1 MFNLNQVVEAFEGIT
16 VTVGKDAVMLEG
28 MTYIDLYEFIC
39 TLSDKEAAELVEQ
52 LEDKLGKKVTGE
64 IMTTVIAIA
73 DGIEDFL
80 DDEEEK
86 EDIESKESIDLP
98 KEEAPF
104 PPVEMV
110 DMNNLYSFTP
120 DLIIEG
126 LEEKTLEFA
135 YIMGLFNS
143 GYTGSQVFTAVEES
157 KKRDH
162 EYDMI
167 KMKQAHEL
175 EMAKLKFEHEKE
187 IATIQLE
194 NAKVQAEIAV
204 KQMSVKQ
211 LLG

>member
-1 MFNLNQVVEAFEGIT
+1 MINLEQVVEAFEGIT
-16 VTVGKDAVMLEG
+16 VTLGKDTVMLEG

-39 TLSDKEAAELVEQ
+39 TLTDEEAAQLVQQ
-52 LEDKLGKKVTGE
+52 LEDKLGKKITAE
-64 IMTTVIAIA
+64 IMTTVITIA
-73 DGIEDFL
+73 DGIEEL
-80 DDEEEK
+80 MQEEEK
-86 EDIESKESIDLP
+86 EDIKSKESIDLP
-98 KEEAPF
+98 KEEAPL

-110 DMNNLYSFTP
+110 DMNNFYSFTP

-126 LEEKTLEFA
+126 LEENSLEFA

-175 EMAKLKFEHEKE
+175 EMAKLKFEYEKE
-187 IATIQLE
+187 IASIQLE
-194 NAKVQAEIAV
+194 NSKVQAEIAT

>member
-1 MFNLNQVVEAFEGIT
+1 MINLEQVVEAFEGIT
-16 VTVGKDAVMLEG
+16 VTLGKDTVMLEG

-39 TLSDKEAAELVEQ
+39 TLTDEEAAQLVQQ
-52 LEDKLGKKVTGE
+52 LEHKLGKKVTAE
-64 IMTTVIAIA
+64 IMTTVITIA
-73 DGIEDFL
+73 DGIEEL
-80 DDEEEK
+80 MQEEEK
-86 EDIESKESIDLP
+86 EDIKSKESIDLP
-98 KEEAPF
+98 KEEAPL

-110 DMNNLYSFTP
+110 DMNNFYSFTP

-126 LEEKTLEFA
+126 LEENSLEFG

>member
-1 MFNLNQVVEAFEGIT
+1 MINLEQVVEAFEGIT
-16 VTVGKDAVMLEG
+16 VTLGKDTVMLEG

-39 TLSDKEAAELVEQ
+39 TLTDEEAAQLVQQ
-52 LEDKLGKKVTGE
+52 LEDKLGKKVTAE
-64 IMTTVIAIA
+64 IMTTVITIA
-73 DGIEDFL
+73 DGIEEL
-80 DDEEEK
+80 MQEEEK
-86 EDIESKESIDLP
+86 EDIKSKESIDLP
-98 KEEAPF
+98 KEEAPL

-110 DMNNLYSFTP
+110 DMNNFYSFTP

-126 LEEKTLEFA
+126 LEENSLEFG

-143 GYTGSQVFTAVEES
+143 GYTGSQVFTTVEEG
-157 KKRDH
+157 KKREH

-175 EMAKLKFEHEKE
+175 EMAKLKFEYEKE
-187 IATIQLE
+187 IASIQLE
-194 NAKVQAEIAV
+194 NSKVQAEIAT

>member
-1 MFNLNQVVEAFEGIT
+1 MINLEQVVEAFEGIT
-16 VTVGKDAVMLEG
+16 VTLGKDTVMLEG

-39 TLSDKEAAELVEQ
+39 TLTDEEAAQLVQQ
-52 LEDKLGKKVTGE
+52 LEDKLGKKVTAE
-64 IMTTVIAIA
+64 IMTTVITIA
-73 DGIEDFL
+73 DGIEEL
-80 DDEEEK
+80 MQEEEK
-86 EDIESKESIDLP
+86 EDIKSKESIDLP
-98 KEEAPF
+98 KEEAPL

-110 DMNNLYSFTP
+110 DMNNFYSFTP

-126 LEEKTLEFA
+126 LEENSLEFG

-143 GYTGSQVFTAVEES
+143 GYTGSQVFTAVEEG
-157 KKRDH
+157 KKREH

>member
-1 MFNLNQVVEAFEGIT
+1 MINLEQVVEAFEGIT
-16 VTVGKDAVMLEG
+16 VTLGKDTVMLEG

-39 TLSDKEAAELVEQ
+39 TLTDEEAAQLVQQ
-52 LEDKLGKKVTGE
+52 LEHKLGKKVTAE
-64 IMTTVIAIA
+64 IMTTVITIA
-73 DGIEDFL
+73 DGIEEL
-80 DDEEEK
+80 MQEEEK
-86 EDIESKESIDLP
+86 EDIKSKESIDLP
-98 KEEAPF
+98 KEEAPL

-110 DMNNLYSFTP
+110 DMNNFYSFTP

-126 LEEKTLEFA
+126 LEENSLEFG

-143 GYTGSQVFTAVEES
+143 GYTGSQVFTAVEEG
-157 KKRDH
+157 KKREH

-175 EMAKLKFEHEKE
+175 EMAKLKFEYEKE
-187 IATIQLE
+187 IASIQLE
-194 NAKVQAEIAV
+194 NSKVQAEIAT

>member
-1 MFNLNQVVEAFEGIT
+1 MINLEQVVEAFEGIT
-16 VTVGKDAVMLEG
+16 VTLGKDTVMLEG

-39 TLSDKEAAELVEQ
+39 TLTDEEAAQLVQQ
-52 LEDKLGKKVTGE
+52 LEDKLGKKVTAE
-64 IMTTVIAIA
+64 IMTTVITIA
-73 DGIEDFL
+73 DGIEEL
-80 DDEEEK
+80 MQEEEK
-86 EDIESKESIDLP
+86 EDIKSKESIDLP
-98 KEEAPF
+98 KEEAPL

-110 DMNNLYSFTP
+110 DMHNFYSFTP

-126 LEEKTLEFA
+126 LEENSLEFG

-143 GYTGSQVFTAVEES
+143 GYTGSQVFTAVEEG
-157 KKRDH
+157 KKREH

-194 NAKVQAEIAV
+194 NAKVQAEIAT

>member
-1 MFNLNQVVEAFEGIT
+1 MINLEQVVEAFEGIT
-16 VTVGKDAVMLEG
+16 VTLGKDTVMLEG

-39 TLSDKEAAELVEQ
+39 TLTDEEAAQLVQQ
-52 LEDKLGKKVTGE
+52 LEDKLGKKVTAE
-64 IMTTVIAIA
+64 IMTTVITIA
-73 DGIEDFL
+73 DGIEEL
-80 DDEEEK
+80 MEEEDK
-86 EDIESKESIDLP
+86 EDIKSKESIDLP
-98 KEEAPF
+98 KEEAPL

-110 DMNNLYSFTP
+110 DMNNFYSFTP

-126 LEEKTLEFA
+126 LEENSLEFG

-143 GYTGSQVFTAVEES
+143 GYTGSQVFTAVEEG
-157 KKRDH
+157 KKREH

-175 EMAKLKFEHEKE
+175 EMAKLKFEYEKE
-187 IATIQLE
+187 IASIQLE
-194 NAKVQAEIAV
+194 NSKVQAEIAT

>member
-1 MFNLNQVVEAFEGIT
+1 MINLEQVVEAFEGIT
-16 VTVGKDAVMLEG
+16 VTLGKDTVMLEG

-39 TLSDKEAAELVEQ
+39 TLTDEEAAQLVQQ
-52 LEDKLGKKVTGE
+52 LEDKLGKKITAE
-64 IMTTVIAIA
+64 IMTTVITIA
-73 DGIEDFL
+73 DGIEEL
-80 DDEEEK
+80 MQEEEK
-86 EDIESKESIDLP
+86 EDIKSKESIDLP
-98 KEEAPF
+98 KEEAPL

-110 DMNNLYSFTP
+110 DMNNFYSFTP

-126 LEEKTLEFA
+126 LEENSLEFG

-143 GYTGSQVFTAVEES
+143 GYTGSQVFTAVEEG
-157 KKRDH
+157 KKREH

-175 EMAKLKFEHEKE
+175 EMAKLKFEYEKE
-187 IATIQLE
+187 IASIQLE
-194 NAKVQAEIAV
+194 NSKVQAEIAT

>member
-1 MFNLNQVVEAFEGIT
+1 MINLEQVVEAFEGIT
-16 VTVGKDAVMLEG
+16 VTLGKDTVMLEG

-39 TLSDKEAAELVEQ
+39 TLTDEEAAQLVQQ
-52 LEDKLGKKVTGE
+52 LEHKLGKKVTAE
-64 IMTTVIAIA
+64 IMTTVITIA
-73 DGIEDFL
+73 DGIEEL
-80 DDEEEK
+80 MQEEEK
-86 EDIESKESIDLP
+86 EDIKSKESIDLP
-98 KEEAPF
+98 KEEAPL

-110 DMNNLYSFTP
+110 DMNNFYSFTP

-126 LEEKTLEFA
+126 LEENSLEFG

-143 GYTGSQVFTAVEES
+143 GYTGSQVFTAVEEG
-157 KKRDH
+157 KKREH

-194 NAKVQAEIAV
+194 NAKVQAEIAT

>member
-1 MFNLNQVVEAFEGIT
+1 MINLEQVVEAFEGIT
-16 VTVGKDAVMLEG
+16 VTLGKDTVMLEG

-39 TLSDKEAAELVEQ
+39 TLTDEEAAQLVQQ
-52 LEDKLGKKVTGE
+52 LEDKLGKKVTAE
-64 IMTTVIAIA
+64 IMTTVITIA
-73 DGIEDFL
+73 DGIEEL
-80 DDEEEK
+80 MQEEEK
-86 EDIESKESIDLP
+86 EDIKSKESIDLP
-98 KEEAPF
+98 KEEAPL

-110 DMNNLYSFTP
+110 DMNNFYSFTP

-143 GYTGSQVFTAVEES
+143 GYTGSQVFTAVEEG
-157 KKRDH
+157 KKREH

-194 NAKVQAEIAV
+194 NAKVQAEIAT

>member
-1 MFNLNQVVEAFEGIT
+1 MINLEQVVEAFEGIT
-16 VTVGKDAVMLEG
+16 VTLGKDTVMLEG

-39 TLSDKEAAELVEQ
+39 TLTDEEAAQLVQQ
-52 LEDKLGKKVTGE
+52 LEDKLGKKVTAE
-64 IMTTVIAIA
+64 IMTTVITIA
-73 DGIEDFL
+73 DGIEEL
-80 DDEEEK
+80 MQEEEK
-86 EDIESKESIDLP
+86 EDIKSKESIDLP
-98 KEEAPF
+98 KEEAPL

-110 DMNNLYSFTP
+110 DMNNFYSFTP

-126 LEEKTLEFA
+126 LEENSLEFG

-143 GYTGSQVFTAVEES
+143 GYTGSQVFTAVEEG
-157 KKRDH
+157 KKREH

-194 NAKVQAEIAV
+194 NAKVQAEIAT

>member
-1 MFNLNQVVEAFEGIT
+1 MINLEQVVEAFEGIT
-16 VTVGKDAVMLEG
+16 VTLGKDTVMLEG

-39 TLSDKEAAELVEQ
+39 TLTDEEAAQLVQQ
-52 LEDKLGKKVTGE
+52 LEDKLGKKVTAE
-64 IMTTVIAIA
+64 IMTTVITIA
-73 DGIEDFL
+73 DGIEEL
-80 DDEEEK
+80 MQEEEK
-86 EDIESKESIDLP
+86 EDIKSKESIDLP

-175 EMAKLKFEHEKE
+175 EMAKLKFEYEKE
-187 IATIQLE
+187 IASIQLE
-194 NAKVQAEIAV
+194 NSKVQAEIAT

>member
-1 MFNLNQVVEAFEGIT
+1 MINLEQVVEAFEGIT
-16 VTVGKDAVMLEG
+16 VTLGKDTVMLEG

-39 TLSDKEAAELVEQ
+39 TLTDEEAAQLVQQ
-52 LEDKLGKKVTGE
+52 LEDKLGKKVTAE
-64 IMTTVIAIA
+64 IMTTVITIA
-73 DGIEDFL
+73 DGIEEL
-80 DDEEEK
+80 MQEEEK
-86 EDIESKESIDLP
+86 EDIKSKESIDLP
-98 KEEAPF
+98 KEEAPL

-110 DMNNLYSFTP
+110 DMNNFYSFTP
-120 DLIIEG
+120 DLIIEV
-126 LEEKTLEFA
+126 LEENSLEFG

-143 GYTGSQVFTAVEES
+143 GYTGSQVFTAVEEG
-157 KKRDH
+157 KKREH

-175 EMAKLKFEHEKE
+175 EMAKLKFEYEKE

-194 NAKVQAEIAV
+194 NAKLQAEIAV

>member
-1 MFNLNQVVEAFEGIT
+1 MINLEQVVEAFEGIT
-16 VTVGKDAVMLEG
+16 VTLGKDTVMLEG

-39 TLSDKEAAELVEQ
+39 TLTDEEAAQLVQQ
-52 LEDKLGKKVTGE
+52 LEDKLGKKVTAE
-64 IMTTVIAIA
+64 IMTTVITIA
-73 DGIEDFL
+73 DGIEEL
-80 DDEEEK
+80 MQEEEK
-86 EDIESKESIDLP
+86 EDIKSKESIDLP

-110 DMNNLYSFTP
+110 DMNNFYSFTP

-143 GYTGSQVFTAVEES
+143 GYTGSQVFAAVEES

-175 EMAKLKFEHEKE
+175 EMAKLKFEYEKE
-187 IATIQLE
+187 IAAIQLE
-194 NAKVQAEIAV
+194 NSKVQAEIAT

>member
-28 MTYIDLYEFIC
+28 MTYIELYEFIC
-39 TLSDKEAAELVEQ
+39 TLSDEEAAELVKQ

-64 IMTTVIAIA
+64 IMTAVITIA

-80 DDEEEK
+80 DEEEK
-86 EDIESKESIDLP
+86 EDIKSKESIDLP
-98 KEEAPF
+98 KEEAPL

-110 DMNNLYSFTP
+110 DMNNFYSFTP

-126 LEEKTLEFA
+126 LEENSLEFA

-143 GYTGSQVFTAVEES
+143 GYTTSQVFTAVEER
-157 KKRDH
+157 KKREH

-167 KMKQAHEL
+167 KIKQAHEL
-175 EMAKLKFEHEKE
+175 EMAKLKFEYEKE
-187 IATIQLE
+187 IANIQLE
-194 NAKVQAEIAV
+194 NSKVQAEIAT

>member
-1 MFNLNQVVEAFEGIT
+1 MINLEQVVEAFEGIT
-16 VTVGKDAVMLEG
+16 VTLGKDTVMLEG

-39 TLSDKEAAELVEQ
+39 TLTDEEAAQLVQQ
-52 LEDKLGKKVTGE
+52 LEDKLGKKVTTE
-64 IMTTVIAIA
+64 IMTTVITIA
-73 DGIEDFL
+73 DGIEEL
-80 DDEEEK
+80 MQEEEK
-86 EDIESKESIDLP
+86 EDIKSKESIDLP
-98 KEEAPF
+98 KEEAPL

-110 DMNNLYSFTP
+110 DMNNFYSFTP

-126 LEEKTLEFA
+126 LEENSLEFG

-143 GYTGSQVFTAVEES
+143 GYTGSQVFTAVEEG
-157 KKRDH
+157 KKREH

-175 EMAKLKFEHEKE
+175 EMAKLKFEYEKE
-187 IATIQLE
+187 IASIQLE
-194 NAKVQAEIAV
+194 NSKVQAEIAT

>member
-1 MFNLNQVVEAFEGIT
+1 MINLEQVVEAFEGIT
-16 VTVGKDAVMLEG
+16 VTLGKDTVMLEG

-39 TLSDKEAAELVEQ
+39 SLTDEEAAQLVQQ
-52 LEDKLGKKVTGE
+52 LEDKLGKKVTAE
-64 IMTTVIAIA
+64 IMTTVITIA
-73 DGIEDFL
+73 DGIEEL
-80 DDEEEK
+80 MQEEEK
-86 EDIESKESIDLP
+86 EDIKSKESIDLP
-98 KEEAPF
+98 KEEAPL

-110 DMNNLYSFTP
+110 DMNNFYSFTP

-126 LEEKTLEFA
+126 LEENSLEFG

-143 GYTGSQVFTAVEES
+143 GYTGSQVFTAVEEG
-157 KKRDH
+157 KKREH

-175 EMAKLKFEHEKE
+175 EMAKLKFEYEKE
-187 IATIQLE
+187 IASIQLE
-194 NAKVQAEIAV
+194 NSKVQAEIAT

>member
-1 MFNLNQVVEAFEGIT
+1 MINLEQVVEAFEGIT
-16 VTVGKDAVMLEG
+16 VTLGKDTVMLEG

-39 TLSDKEAAELVEQ
+39 TLTDEEAAQLVQQ
-52 LEDKLGKKVTGE
+52 LEHKLGKKVTAE
-64 IMTTVIAIA
+64 IMTTVITIA
-73 DGIEDFL
+73 DGVEEL
-80 DDEEEK
+80 MQEEEK
-86 EDIESKESIDLP
+86 EDIKSKESIDLP
-98 KEEAPF
+98 KEEAPL

-110 DMNNLYSFTP
+110 DMNNFYSFTP

-126 LEEKTLEFA
+126 LEENSLEFG

-143 GYTGSQVFTAVEES
+143 GYTGSQVFTAVEEG
-157 KKRDH
+157 KKREH

-194 NAKVQAEIAV
+194 NAKVQAEIAT

>member
-1 MFNLNQVVEAFEGIT
+1 MINLEQVVEAFEGIT
-16 VTVGKDAVMLEG
+16 VTLGKDTVMLEG

-39 TLSDKEAAELVEQ
+39 TLTDEEAAQLVQQ
-52 LEDKLGKKVTGE
+52 LEHKLGKKVTAE
-64 IMTTVIAIA
+64 IMTTVITIA
-73 DGIEDFL
+73 DGIEEL
-80 DDEEEK
+80 MQEEEK
-86 EDIESKESIDLP
+86 EDIKSKESIDLP

-110 DMNNLYSFTP
+110 DMNNFYSFTP

-143 GYTGSQVFTAVEES
+143 GYTGSQVFTAVEEG
-157 KKRDH
+157 KKREH

-175 EMAKLKFEHEKE
+175 EMAKLKFEYEKE
-187 IATIQLE
+187 IASIQLE
-194 NAKVQAEIAV
+194 NSKVQAEIAT

>member
-1 MFNLNQVVEAFEGIT
+1 MINLEQVVEAFEGIT
-16 VTVGKDAVMLEG
+16 VTLGKDTVMLEG

-39 TLSDKEAAELVEQ
+39 TLTDEEAAQLVQQ
-52 LEDKLGKKVTGE
+52 LEDKLGKKVTAE
-64 IMTTVIAIA
+64 IMTTFITIA
-73 DGIEDFL
+73 DGIEEL
-80 DDEEEK
+80 MQEEEK
-86 EDIESKESIDLP
+86 EDIKSKESIDLP
-98 KEEAPF
+98 KEEAPL

-110 DMNNLYSFTP
+110 DMNNFYSFTP

-194 NAKVQAEIAV
+194 NAKVQAEIAT

>member
-1 MFNLNQVVEAFEGIT
+1 MINLEQVVEAFEGIT
-16 VTVGKDAVMLEG
+16 VTLGKDTVMLEG

-39 TLSDKEAAELVEQ
+39 TLTDEEAAQLVQQ
-52 LEDKLGKKVTGE
+52 LEDKLGKKVTAE
-64 IMTTVIAIA
+64 IMTTVITIA
-73 DGIEDFL
+73 DGIEEL
-80 DDEEEK
+80 MQEEEK
-86 EDIESKESIDLP
+86 EDIKSKESIDLP
-98 KEEAPF
+98 KEEAPL

-110 DMNNLYSFTP
+110 DMNNFYSFTP

-126 LEEKTLEFA
+126 LEENSLEFG

-143 GYTGSQVFTAVEES
+143 GYTGSQVFTAVEEG
-157 KKRDH
+157 KKREH

-175 EMAKLKFEHEKE
+175 EMAKLKFEYEKE
-187 IATIQLE
+187 IAAIQLE
-194 NAKVQAEIAV
+194 NSKVQAEIAT

>member
-1 MFNLNQVVEAFEGIT
+1 MINLEQVVEAFEGIT
-16 VTVGKDAVMLEG
+16 VTLGKDTVMLEG

-39 TLSDKEAAELVEQ
+39 TLTDEEAAQLVQQ
-52 LEDKLGKKVTGE
+52 LEDKLGKKVTAE
-64 IMTTVIAIA
+64 IMTTVITIA
-73 DGIEDFL
+73 DGIEEL
-80 DDEEEK
+80 MQEEEK
-86 EDIESKESIDLP
+86 EDIKSKESIDLP
-98 KEEAPF
+98 KEEAPL

-110 DMNNLYSFTP
+110 DMNNFYSFTP

-175 EMAKLKFEHEKE
+175 EMAKLKFEYEKE
-187 IATIQLE
+187 IASIQLE
-194 NAKVQAEIAV
+194 NSKVQAEIAT

>member
-1 MFNLNQVVEAFEGIT
+1 MINLEQVVEAFEGIT
-16 VTVGKDAVMLEG
+16 VTLGKDTVMLEG

-39 TLSDKEAAELVEQ
+39 TLTDEEAAQLVQQ
-52 LEDKLGKKVTGE
+52 LEDKLGKKVTAE
-64 IMTTVIAIA
+64 IMTTVITIA
-73 DGIEDFL
+73 DGIEEL
-80 DDEEEK
+80 IQEEEK
-86 EDIESKESIDLP
+86 EDIKSKESIDLP

-126 LEEKTLEFA
+126 LEENSLEFG

-143 GYTGSQVFTAVEES
+143 GYTGSQVFTAVEEG
-157 KKRDH
+157 KKREH

-175 EMAKLKFEHEKE
+175 EMAKLKFEYEKE
-187 IATIQLE
+187 IASIQLE
-194 NAKVQAEIAV
+194 NSKVQAEIAT

>member
-1 MFNLNQVVEAFEGIT
+1 MINLEQVVEAFEGIT
-16 VTVGKDAVMLEG
+16 VTLGKDTVMLEG

-39 TLSDKEAAELVEQ
+39 TLTDEEAAQLVQQ
-52 LEDKLGKKVTGE
+52 LEDKLGKKVTAE
-64 IMTTVIAIA
+64 IMTTVITIA
-73 DGIEDFL
+73 DGIEEL
-80 DDEEEK
+80 IQEEEK
-86 EDIESKESIDLP
+86 EDIKSKESIDLP
-98 KEEAPF
+98 KEEAPL

-110 DMNNLYSFTP
+110 DMNNFYSFTP

-126 LEEKTLEFA
+126 LEENSLEFG

-175 EMAKLKFEHEKE
+175 EMAKLKFEYEKE
-187 IATIQLE
+187 IASIQLE
-194 NAKVQAEIAV
+194 NSKVQAEIAT

>member
-1 MFNLNQVVEAFEGIT
+1 MINLEQVVEAFEGIT
-16 VTVGKDAVMLEG
+16 VTLGKDTVMLEG

-39 TLSDKEAAELVEQ
+39 TLTDEEAAQLVQQ
-52 LEDKLGKKVTGE
+52 LEDKLGKKVTAE
-64 IMTTVIAIA
+64 IMTTVITIA
-73 DGIEDFL
+73 DGIEEL
-80 DDEEEK
+80 MQEEEK
-86 EDIESKESIDLP
+86 EDIKSKESIDLP
-98 KEEAPF
+98 KEEAPL

-110 DMNNLYSFTP
+110 DMNNFYSFTP

-143 GYTGSQVFTAVEES
+143 GYTGSQVFTAVEEG
-157 KKRDH
+157 KKREH

-175 EMAKLKFEHEKE
+175 EMAKLKFEYEKE
-187 IATIQLE
+187 IASIQLE
-194 NAKVQAEIAV
+194 NSKVQAEIAT

>member
-1 MFNLNQVVEAFEGIT
+1 MINLEQVVEAFEGIT
-16 VTVGKDAVMLEG
+16 VTLGKDTVMLEG

-39 TLSDKEAAELVEQ
+39 TLTDEEAAQLVQQ
-52 LEDKLGKKVTGE
+52 LEDKLGKKVTAE
-64 IMTTVIAIA
+64 IMTTVITIA
-73 DGIEDFL
+73 DGIEEL
-80 DDEEEK
+80 MQEEEK
-86 EDIESKESIDLP
+86 EDIKSKESIDLP
-98 KEEAPF
+98 KEEAPL

-110 DMNNLYSFTP
+110 DMNDFYSFTP

-143 GYTGSQVFTAVEES
+143 GYTGSQVFTAVEEG
-157 KKRDH
+157 KKREH

-175 EMAKLKFEHEKE
+175 EMAKLKFEYEKE
-187 IATIQLE
+187 IASIQLE
-194 NAKVQAEIAV
+194 NSKVQAEIAT

>member
-1 MFNLNQVVEAFEGIT
+1 MINLEQVVEAFEGIT
-16 VTVGKDAVMLEG
+16 VTLGKDTVMLEG

-39 TLSDKEAAELVEQ
+39 TLTDEEAAQLVQQ
-52 LEDKLGKKVTGE
+52 LEDKLGKKVTAE
-64 IMTTVIAIA
+64 IMTTVITIA
-73 DGIEDFL
+73 DGIEEL
-80 DDEEEK
+80 IQEEEK
-86 EDIESKESIDLP
+86 EDIKSKESIDLP

-110 DMNNLYSFTP
+110 DMNNFYSFTP

-126 LEEKTLEFA
+126 LEENSLEFG

-143 GYTGSQVFTAVEES
+143 GYTGSQVFTAVEEG
-157 KKRDH
+157 KKREH

-175 EMAKLKFEHEKE
+175 EMAKLKFEYEKE
-187 IATIQLE
+187 IASIQLE
-194 NAKVQAEIAV
+194 NSKVQAEIAT

>member
-1 MFNLNQVVEAFEGIT
+1 MINLEQVVEAFEGIT
-16 VTVGKDAVMLEG
+16 VTLGKDTVMLEG

-39 TLSDKEAAELVEQ
+39 SLTDEEAAQLVQQ
-52 LEDKLGKKVTGE
+52 LEDKLGKKVTAE
-64 IMTTVIAIA
+64 IMTTVITIA
-73 DGIEDFL
+73 DGIEEL
-80 DDEEEK
+80 MQEEEK
-86 EDIESKESIDLP
+86 EDIKSKESIDLP
-98 KEEAPF
+98 KEEAPL

-110 DMNNLYSFTP
+110 DMNNFYSFTP

-126 LEEKTLEFA
+126 LEENSLEFG

-143 GYTGSQVFTAVEES
+143 GYTGSQVFTAVEEG
-157 KKRDH
+157 KKREH

-175 EMAKLKFEHEKE
+175 EMAKLKFEYEKE
-187 IATIQLE
+187 IALIQLE
-194 NAKVQAEIAV
+194 NSKVQAEIAT

>member
-1 MFNLNQVVEAFEGIT
+1 MINLEQVVEAFEGIT
-16 VTVGKDAVMLEG
+16 VTLGKDTVMLEG

-39 TLSDKEAAELVEQ
+39 TLTDEEAAQLVQQ
-52 LEDKLGKKVTGE
+52 LEHKLGKKVTAE
-64 IMTTVIAIA
+64 IMTTVITIA
-73 DGIEDFL
+73 DGIEEL
-80 DDEEEK
+80 IQEEEK
-86 EDIESKESIDLP
+86 EDIKSKESIDLP
-98 KEEAPF
+98 KEEAPL

-110 DMNNLYSFTP
+110 DMNNFYSFTP

-126 LEEKTLEFA
+126 LEENSLEFG

-143 GYTGSQVFTAVEES
+143 GYTGSQVFTAVEEG
-157 KKRDH
+157 KKREH

-175 EMAKLKFEHEKE
+175 EMAKLKFEYEKE
-187 IATIQLE
+187 IALIQLE
-194 NAKVQAEIAV
+194 NSKVQAEIAT

>member
-1 MFNLNQVVEAFEGIT
+1 MINLEQVVEAFEGIT
-16 VTVGKDAVMLEG
+16 VTLGKDTVMLEG

-39 TLSDKEAAELVEQ
+39 TLTDEEAAQLVQQ
-52 LEDKLGKKVTGE
+52 LEDKLGKKVTAE
-64 IMTTVIAIA
+64 IMTTVITIA
-73 DGIEDFL
+73 DGIEEL
-80 DDEEEK
+80 MQEEEK
-86 EDIESKESIDLP
+86 EDIKSKESIDLP

-110 DMNNLYSFTP
+110 DMNNFYSFTP

-175 EMAKLKFEHEKE
+175 EMAKLKFEYEKE
-187 IATIQLE
+187 IAAIQLE
-194 NAKVQAEIAV
+194 NSKVQAEIAT

>member
-39 TLSDKEAAELVEQ
+39 TLTDEEAAQLVQQ
-52 LEDKLGKKVTGE
+52 LEDKLGKKVTAE
-64 IMTTVIAIA
+64 IMTTVITIA
-73 DGIEDFL
+73 DGIEEL
-80 DDEEEK
+80 MQEEEK
-86 EDIESKESIDLP
+86 EDIKSKESIDLP
-98 KEEAPF
+98 KEEAPL

-143 GYTGSQVFTAVEES
+143 GYTGSQVFTAVEEG
-157 KKRDH
+157 KKREH

-175 EMAKLKFEHEKE
+175 EMAKLKFEYEKE
-187 IATIQLE
+187 IASIQLE
-194 NAKVQAEIAV
+194 NSKVQAEIAT

>member
-1 MFNLNQVVEAFEGIT
+1 MINLEQVVEAFEGIT
-16 VTVGKDAVMLEG
+16 VTLGKDTVMLEG

-39 TLSDKEAAELVEQ
+39 TLTDEEAAQLVQQ
-52 LEDKLGKKVTGE
+52 LEDKLGKKVTAE
-64 IMTTVIAIA
+64 IMTTVITIA
-73 DGIEDFL
+73 DGIEEL
-80 DDEEEK
+80 MEEEEK
-86 EDIESKESIDLP
+86 EDIKSKESIDLP
-98 KEEAPF
+98 KEEAPL

-110 DMNNLYSFTP
+110 DMNNFYSFTP

-126 LEEKTLEFA
+126 LEENSLEFG

-143 GYTGSQVFTAVEES
+143 GYTGSQVFTAVEEG
-157 KKRDH
+157 KKREH

-175 EMAKLKFEHEKE
+175 EMAKLKFEYEKE
-187 IATIQLE
+187 IASIQLE
-194 NAKVQAEIAV
+194 NSKVQAEIAT